1 MQSDALSIE
10 LQISLFPISLNVL
23 VYAHVNVFVFTRNPC
38 FPILSVVD
46 STLQWMEHLWLD
58 AWPYFLGIKV

>member
-1 MQSDALSIE
+1 MQSDPLSIE
-10 LQISLFPISLNVL
+10 LRISLFPISLN
-23 VYAHVNVFVFTRNPC
+23 AHVNVFVFTRNPC